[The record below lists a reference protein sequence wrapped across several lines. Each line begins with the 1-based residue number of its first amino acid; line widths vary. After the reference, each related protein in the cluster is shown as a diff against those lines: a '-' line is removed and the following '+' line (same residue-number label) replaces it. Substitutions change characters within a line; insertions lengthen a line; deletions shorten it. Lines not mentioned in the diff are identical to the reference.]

1 MNNNN
6 FLIFIVRVVKQLRY
20 KVAIGFLLCIRD
32 VTVMRRTHLLSW
44 PASYSRSMVAS
55 SLVDF
60 VFQAKCIVLYGSK
73 ASFN

>member
-1 MNNNN
+1 MNYNNIW
-6 FLIFIVRVVKQLRY
+6 IFIVRLVQQLRY

-32 VTVMRRTHLLSW
+32 VTVMHCTHLLFW
-44 PASYSRSMVAS
+44 LASYSRSMAAS

-60 VFQAKCIVLYGSK
+60 VFQAKCFVFYGSK